1 LGYRHPEDPAVN
13 RAVAS
18 ILLQTGFKT
27 ERQKNRT
34 GFAWERSGK
43 AMPVERIKFVN
54 IVGPIGQLD
63 EFVLHYVIDGDIQL
77 EYAFNHVRS
86 QKGLTPF
93 MGENP
98 YDPIVKTMENLNKTM
113 KVAVHACCLEER
125 CSYALEPIDIQA
137 VTKYLAGLEEKLDG
151 YEKELQKIQ
160 EELDENKQILKQL
173 IPLRNLDAKM
183 DDLFHFEYMKIRFGK
198 LPKESFAKIDMV
210 LQGQD
215 VIVVPISS
223 DDRDVWISYFM
234 PAVVSAKIDNILSS
248 LYFERV
254 RISGKAQ
261 GYPAE
266 EIVKMEL
273 EVQRLEAEILR
284 LKDGLRTLI
293 ETEKPE
299 FENIYNQAVY
309 LQQAYNVRKFAA
321 HTQETFYLTGWMP
334 AAAYEELA
342 AQLKEQ
348 EGFTLAAEDPK
359 EVRDLKPPTILKN
372 NRFFKPFE
380 AIVTMY
386 GIPAHNEFDPTVLV
400 ALTYILMFG
409 AMFGDVGQGAVIA
422 AAGLYMFFG
431 RKSRLGW
438 VLACVGVS
446 SVIFGFLYGSIF
458 GNEHLLKPVWKA
470 PMENINQLLIL
481 AVGYG
486 AVIIVLSIVINIIN
500 SMKARD
506 YGRLLFDKNG
516 LAGLIFYTGAIAA
529 ILLALSGKT
538 AVPVSLFAVIL
549 LIPLVCM
556 LFKEKLEKL
565 LIKNHHQDNGGS
577 FVESFFEV
585 FEAVLGFLSNTI
597 SFVRVSAFALSH
609 AGLALAVWTLNDMV
623 SGAGK
628 IVVLIIGNLLII
640 GLEGLIVGI
649 QCMRLQYYEM
659 FSRFFS
665 GDGREFRP
673 VRVCGKSGQ
682 Q

>member
-1 LGYRHPEDPAVN
+1 
-13 RAVAS
+13 
-18 ILLQTGFKT
+18 
-27 ERQKNRT
+27 
-34 GFAWERSGK
+34 
-43 AMPVERIKFVN
+43 MPVERMKYVN
-54 IVGPIGQLD
+54 IVGPIDQLD
-63 EFVLHYVIDGDIQL
+63 EFVLHHVIDSDIQL
-77 EYAFNHVRS
+77 EHAFNHVRS

-98 YDPIVKTMENLNKTM
+98 YDSVVKTLDNLNKIM
-113 KVAVHACCLEER
+113 KVTVHACCLEER
-125 CSYALEPIDIQA
+125 CSYAFNPMDIQA
-137 VTKYLAGLEEKLDG
+137 VVQYMETLEEKLDRF
-151 YEKELQKIQ
+151 EKDLQKIQ
-160 EELDENKQILKQL
+160 AELDENRQILKQL
-173 IPLRNLDAKM
+173 IPLRNLHAKM

-198 LPKESFAKIDMV
+198 LPRESFAKMDMV

-215 VIVVPISS
+215 VIVVPISN
-223 DDRDVWISYFM
+223 DDRNVWISYFM
-234 PAVVSAKIDNILSS
+234 PAVVSDKIDNILSS

-254 RISGKAQ
+254 RISGKAK
-261 GYPAE
+261 GYPAD
-266 EIVKMEL
+266 EIVSMEM
-273 EVQRLEAEILR
+273 EIQRLEAEILR
-284 LKDGLRTLI
+284 LKDGLRTTI

-299 FENIYNQAVY
+299 FEKNYNQAVY
-309 LQQAYNVRKFAA
+309 LQQAFNVRKFAA
-321 HTQETFYLTGWMP
+321 HTKETFYLTGWMP

-342 AQLKEQ
+342 AELKTR
-348 EGFTLAAEDPK
+348 EGFTLAAEEPK
-359 EVRDLKPPTILKN
+359 EVQGLKPPTILKN

-422 AAGLYMFFG
+422 AAGLYLFFG

-446 SVIFGFLYGSIF
+446 SVVFGFLYGSVF
-458 GNEHLLKPVWKA
+458 GNEHLLKPVWRA

-486 AVIIVLSIVINIIN
+486 AVIIVLSIIINVINSI
-500 SMKARD
+500 KARD
-506 YGRLLFDKNG
+506 YGRLIFDRNG
-516 LAGLIFYTGAIAA
+516 LAGLIFYAGAITAV
-529 ILLALSGKT
+529 LVALSGKT
-538 AVPVSLFAVIL
+538 AVPVPLIAGIL
-549 LIPLVCM
+549 LIPLLLM

-565 LIKNHHQDNGGS
+565 LLKQHHEGNGGS
-577 FVESFFEV
+577 FVEGFFEV
-585 FEAVLGFLSNTI
+585 FESVLGFLSNTI

-609 AGLALAVWTLNDMV
+609 AGLALAVWTLYDMV
-623 SGAGK
+623 GGAGK

-673 VRVCGKSGQ
+673 VRVCGKSGRQ
-682 Q
+682 